1 MDFDTFLHQGWNDHD
16 TEPDTVFARCAD
28 ATGLVKQPGQLAAL
42 GILAAHVSGEHL
54 GRWADGAAFL
64 RTLLAHPAGETDDAA
79 VRQLHLSK
87 AALHLAS
94 GDPEAA
100 ERELTAAASP
110 EHDGASPRVRML
122 ATTAAA
128 LAGRGRTTEAMALFA
143 GALEL
148 AAYDPP
154 ASDPA
159 ARALAVTGNNLA
171 VELEQREDRDAAA
184 TELMKTAAATART
197 SHGTNDDGSAAT
209 GGDCSMRGRRG
220 WAAGGAV
227 AERQRGSGPAM
238 GRYWERVGTWVNVKI
253 AEVRLAHTHLAAGEA
268 DVALSHARAAL
279 SICNV
284 QDAPDAHR
292 FYPWVA
298 EARALHALGKRAPAV
313 AAGRQAEQALAG
325 MDPSE
330 WPGARADHDAL
341 RTALGTGLDLAGGS
355 DR

>member
-1 MDFDTFLHQGWNDHD
+1 MGPAMLSVASTR
-16 TEPDTVFARCAD
+16 TRPKSSAIITA
-28 ATGLVKQPGQLAAL
+28 PGEKC
-42 GILAAHVSGEHL
+42 G
-54 GRWADGAAFL
+54 
-64 RTLLAHPAGETDDAA
+64 
-79 VRQLHLSK
+79 
-87 AALHLAS
+87 
-94 GDPEAA
+94 
-100 ERELTAAASP
+100 
-110 EHDGASPRVRML
+110 
-122 ATTAAA
+122 

-143 GALEL
+143 EALDL

-159 ARALAVTGNNLA
+159 ALALAVTGNNLA

-197 SHGTNDDGSAAT
+197 
-209 GGDCSMRGRRG
+209 
-220 WAAGGAV
+220 
-227 AERQRGSGPAM
+227 
-238 GRYWERVGTWVNVKI
+238 YWERVGTWVNVKV

-268 DVALSHARAAL
+268 NVALSHARAAL

-298 EARALHALGKRAPAV
+298 EALALHALGERAPAA
-313 AAGRQAEQALAG
+313 AAGRQAKQALAG

-330 WPGARADHDAL
+330 WPGARADYDAL
-341 RTALGTGLDLAGGS
+341 RTALGTGPDLAAGS